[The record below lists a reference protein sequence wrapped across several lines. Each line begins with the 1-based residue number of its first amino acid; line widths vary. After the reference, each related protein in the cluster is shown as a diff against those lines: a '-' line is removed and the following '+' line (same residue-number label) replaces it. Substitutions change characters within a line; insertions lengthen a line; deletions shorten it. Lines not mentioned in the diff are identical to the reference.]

1 MIKKGSQVKLHY
13 KLSVDDEVVDSSQN
27 GEPLSYTHGQE
38 EIVPGLEE
46 QLEGMGVGEKKNA
59 TVVPEQGYGVYSE
72 EGLQTVARSAFK
84 DPSGLKPCDVVSG
97 QAEGQA
103 FEARVTEIGDDEI
116 TLDLNHPLA
125 GKTLEFEVE
134 IVEVT

>member
-13 KLSVDDEVVDSSQN
+13 TLSVDDEVVDSSQN
-27 GEPLSYTHGQE
+27 DEPLSYTHGE
-38 EIVPGLEE
+38 EQIVPGLEE
-46 QLEGMGVGEKKNA
+46 HLEGMGVGEKKKA
-59 TVVPEQGYGVYSE
+59 TVDPEKGYGLYSE
-72 EGLQTVARSAFK
+72 EGLQAVARSAFN
-84 DPSGLKPCDVVSG
+84 DPSGLKPGDVVSG

-103 FEARVTEIGDDEI
+103 FEARVTEVGDEEI

-134 IVEVT
+134 IVEVV